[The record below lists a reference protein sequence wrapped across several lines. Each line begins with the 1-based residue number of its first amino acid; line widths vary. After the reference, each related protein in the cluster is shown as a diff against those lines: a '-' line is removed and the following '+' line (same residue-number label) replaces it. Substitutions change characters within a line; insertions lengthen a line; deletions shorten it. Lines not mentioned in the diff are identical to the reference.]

1 MTADKLYCRC
11 GGEVRIVRLTPRYL
25 SLGHVRNP
33 KDQHHIVRLARSG
46 PAPAI
51 FEDGGNPGRSEVPD
65 SGVTPDETPRA
76 RSASR
81 TVRASHSQDRE
92 VHPKGRAH
100 GQDDSGSS
108 TRSDPTGAV
117 PRATLR
123 APSSPAGK
131 ARSSRGCPPAPAPRL
146 ARSAGRSD
154 TAGD

>member
-1 MTADKLYCRC
+1 MTAERLYCRC

-25 SLGHVRNP
+25 TLGHVRNP
-33 KDQHHIVRLARSG
+33 KDQHHVVRLARSG

-51 FEDGGNPGRSEVPD
+51 FEDGGNPGRSEVPELRR
-65 SGVTPDETPRA
+65 GAEAPQR
-76 RSASR
+76 
-81 TVRASHSQDRE
+81 RE
-92 VHPKGRAH
+92 VQAVAAPPTP
-100 GQDDSGSS
+100 QGS
-108 TRSDPTGAV
+108 RSRSSV
-117 PRATLR
+117 